1 MGKCPGCNEWNTMI
15 EEPVKKGASKSFSRE
30 RNTEKIK
37 AVPILEIGPY
47 EQNRIV
53 LQDEELN
60 RVLGGGLVPGSLI
73 LFGGE
78 PGVGKSTLM
87 LQVALSQTGLKTLY
101 VSGEESEEQL
111 KMRAERIGINNEQC
125 FVLAATS
132 LDDIFPII
140 HEVSASLII
149 IDSIQTLFTS
159 KAESAPGSITQ
170 VRECAAELLHYAK
183 ESGVPVFLI
192 GHITKEGAIA
202 GPKILEHMVDTVIQ
216 FEGERNFSYRLL
228 RATKNRFGSTN
239 ELGIYEMS
247 NEGLRPISDPSEILV
262 THRDYPVSGVAIGCS
277 LEGNRPL
284 LIEVQALV
292 STAAYGTPQRT
303 STGFDLRR
311 LSMLL
316 AVLEKRCGFRLGIK
330 DVFINIT
337 GGVKID
343 DPGLDLAV
351 ACAILSSNEDIPLRH
366 GICFAAEIGLTGEVR
381 QVNRTEQ
388 RIAEAE
394 RLGYQEIFISGFN
407 KKTERK
413 QEKIRVNRHNKIEE
427 VLSNLFG

>member
-1 MGKCPGCNEWNTMI
+1 MGKCPSCHEWNTLI

-30 RNTEKIK
+30 RNSEKIK
-37 AVPILEIGPY
+37 AIPIQAIGAY
-47 EQNRIV
+47 EQKRFV
-53 LQDEELN
+53 LGDVELN

-87 LQVALSQTGLKTLY
+87 LQVALAENGLKTLY

-111 KMRAERIGINNEQC
+111 KMRAERIGINNEDC

-132 LDDIFPII
+132 LDDIFPVINEVQPSMII
-140 HEVSASLII
+140 V
-149 IDSIQTLFTS
+149 DSIQTLFTS
-159 KAESAPGSITQ
+159 KVESAPGSVTQ
-170 VRECAAELLHYAK
+170 VRECAAELLRYAK

-192 GHITKEGAIA
+192 GHITKDGAIA
-202 GPKILEHMVDTVIQ
+202 GPKILEHMVDTVLQ
-216 FEGERNFSYRLL
+216 FDGERNFSYRLL

-351 ACAILSSNEDIPLRH
+351 ACAILSSNEDIPLRN

-394 RLGYQEIFISGFN
+394 RLGYQEIFVSGFL
-407 KKTERK
+407 KKTDRK
-413 QEKIRVNRHNKIEE
+413 PEKITVNRSNKIEE